1 MALPRDMAFARRK
14 VSEAWKRLKVNG
26 VSKAIAE
33 AKINTQSKQGTN
45 ENAKTKKSVK
55 ISLFNIFQLKFGVV
69 SALENS

>member
-26 VSKAIAE
+26 VGKAIDG

-45 ENAKTKKSVK
+45 ENAKTKK
-55 ISLFNIFQLKFGVV
+55 ISKDIII
-69 SALENS
+69 